1 MLTLVTGAAGHIGNV
16 LARELVNRGQ
26 TVRALLMPGEDAAPL
41 QDLSVEL
48 VEGDVLDFCSL
59 QAAFEGVEIVYHL
72 AGLISILP
80 GKDPLVQT
88 VNVLGT
94 RNVIQAAR
102 LAGVRR
108 LVYTSSIHALQRVP
122 HGILID
128 ENIPFDVQHAIS
140 AYDHSKAQAS
150 LEVLKAVQE
159 GMDAVIACPTGV
171 IGPYDFRRSEMGK
184 LIIDCLKNKLMF
196 YVDGAYDFVDVRDVA
211 AGLILVGEHGRTGQ
225 TYILS
230 GERLSVRD
238 IFKHVQEIIGRRLVC
253 LKIPGNLARLAASLT
268 PLHYRLTRIKPR
280 ITSYSLAT
288 LASNSVISHAK
299 AMLELGY
306 SPRPLRE
313 TLADTIRWFR
323 QQRGW
328 KAV

>member
-41 QDLSVEL
+41 QDLPVEL

-59 QAAFEGVEIVYHL
+59 QAAFEGVEVVYHL

-80 GKDPLVQT
+80 GKDPFVQT

-253 LKIPGNLARLAASLT
+253 LKIPGNLPRLAASLT